1 MLRYISIGEFTA
13 MGSTPRLPP
22 SRALVAFEAAGRN
35 LNFTKAADELLVT
48 RVAVSR
54 QIKLLE
60 EHLRTPLFIREPRR
74 LRLTTAG
81 ERLYRVVN
89 ASFNQI
95 MEITEELSRNST
107 SNIIT
112 LATTPGVSIYWL
124 MPRIGD
130 FRRLHPEI
138 DFRISTGTELADLA
152 REGIDLAIR
161 YGSGDWTGTESAFLG
176 YQNVVPTCSAAYFK
190 GRARMKNADDLLD
203 ENLLHFDTAYD
214 RGSTWEKWFFDQG
227 VTYRNDHRQ
236 SRFTDFVNLVQAL
249 LDGQGIALV
258 GPPIL
263 QQFYDNGMLVRPLD
277 ITPLRLKAYYLVW
290 PTRAP
295 ISPAARSFM
304 DWVTAELAQDPIS
317 SKPLPLSMET

>member
-1 MLRYISIGEFTA
+1 M
-13 MGSTPRLPP
+13 PP
-22 SRALVAFEAAGRN
+22 ARALVAFEAAGRN
-35 LNFTKAADELLVT
+35 LNFTKAAEELLVT

-60 EHLRTPLFIREPRR
+60 EHLRTPLFVREPRN
-74 LRLTTAG
+74 LCLTTAG
-81 ERLYRVVN
+81 ERLYRAVN
-89 ASFNQI
+89 SSFNQI

-124 MPRIGD
+124 MPRIGN

-138 DFRISTGTELADLA
+138 DFRISTGTELSDLA

-161 YGSGDWTGTESAFLG
+161 YGSGDWTGTEWAFLG
-176 YQNVVPTCSAAYFK
+176 HQNVVPTCSVGYMK
-190 GRARMKNADDLLD
+190 GRQRLESADDLLN

-214 RGSTWEKWFFDQG
+214 RGSTWQKWFFDQG

-236 SRFTDFVNLVQAL
+236 SRYTDFVNLVQAL

-258 GPPIL
+258 GPPIM

-277 ITPLRLKAYYLVW
+277 LPSVRLKGYYLVW
-290 PTRAP
+290 PTRSP
-295 ISPAARSFM
+295 ISPATREFM
-304 DWVTAELAQDPIS
+304 NWVTSELSQDSDEPKPI
-317 SKPLPLSMET
+317 PLLMAT

>member
-1 MLRYISIGEFTA
+1 MA
-13 MGSTPRLPP
+13 KTPRLPP

-35 LNFTKAADELLVT
+35 LNFTKAAEELLVT

-60 EHLRTPLFIREPRR
+60 KHLRTDLFVREPRR

-89 ASFNQI
+89 HSFNQI
-95 MEITEELSRNST
+95 MEVTEELSRNST

-124 MPRIGD
+124 IPRIGD
-130 FRRLHPEI
+130 FRRKCPEI

-161 YGSGDWTGTESAFLG
+161 YGSGDWVGTESALLG
-176 YQNVVPTCSAAYFK
+176 HQHTVPVCSPNYLK
-190 GRARMKNADDLLD
+190 GRPPLTSAEELLD
-203 ENLLHFDTAYD
+203 ENLLHFDTPYD
-214 RGSTWEKWFFDQG
+214 RGATWEKWFFDHG
-227 VTYRNDHRQ
+227 VNYRGDHRQ
-236 SRFTDFVNLVQAL
+236 SRYTDFVNLVQAM
-249 LDGQGIALV
+249 LDGQGIALT
-258 GPPIL
+258 GPPL
-263 QQFYDNGMLVRPLD
+263 MRQYFDNGLIVRPLD
-277 ITPLRLKAYYLVW
+277 IPPVRLNAYYLVW

-295 ISPAARSFM
+295 ISPATRKFM
-304 DWVTAELAQDPIS
+304 EWVTVELVEDPDINV
-317 SKPLPLSMET
+317 PLPLHTVI